1 MNRIHILI
9 LVIAFSSGLLVA
21 VDATAE
27 EVSVIAPEIGRL
39 IAEDGVPAAQAQ
51 FKELLNTDSINHVIE
66 IQALQSLMSDYMQ
79 AGNME
84 AGMAVAEMSSELT
97 MQMLSSGGVP
107 GVAGMDMEQ
116 LQKMEEAEK
125 AQQKL
130 EREEEQKLAEQ
141 KEQQGRGESRDDLQ
155 RFAGF
160 YEEKGSNDKGRT
172 LFVAVSCDGYLV
184 VGPMW
189 ADVGPWWMKP
199 ASDLVFSYSDSWTNF
214 SIEFVHDESSGHYT
228 LGNDIDGVA
237 SPLEWTT
244 ELTREYAKCVER
256 PRR

>member
-1 MNRIHILI
+1 LI
-9 LVIAFSSGLLVA
+9 LAIAFSSSLLVA
-21 VDATAE
+21 VDAIAE
-27 EVSVIAPEIGRL
+27 EVPVIAPEIGQL
-39 IAEDGVPAAQAQ
+39 IAEDGVPAAQEQ
-51 FKELLNTDSINHVIE
+51 FKQLLKTDSINHVIE
-66 IQALQSLMSDYMQ
+66 IQALQLLMSEYMQ

-107 GVAGMDMEQ
+107 GMDMEQ

-125 AQQKL
+125 AQQNL
-130 EREEEQKLAEQ
+130 EREEEQKLVER
-141 KEQQGRGESRDDLQ
+141 KEQQNRGESRDDLQ

-160 YEEKGSNDKGRT
+160 YEEKGSDDNGRI
-172 LFVAVSCDGYLV
+172 LFVAVSCDGFLV
-184 VGPMW
+184 AGPMW

-199 ASDLVFSYSDSWTNF
+199 TSDLVFSYSDSWTNF
-214 SIEFVHDESSGHYT
+214 NMEFVHDESSGHYT

-237 SPLEWTT
+237 SPLEWTK
-244 ELTREYAKCVER
+244 ELTPEYAKCVER

>member
-1 MNRIHILI
+1 MKPIHTLI
-9 LVIAFSSGLLVA
+9 LAIAFSSSLLVA
-21 VDATAE
+21 VDAIAE
-27 EVSVIAPEIGRL
+27 EVPVIAPEIGQL
-39 IAEDGVPAAQAQ
+39 IAEDGVPAAQEQ
-51 FKELLNTDSINHVIE
+51 FKQLLKTDSINHVIE
-66 IQALQSLMSDYMQ
+66 IQALQLLMSEYMQ

-107 GVAGMDMEQ
+107 GMDMEQ

-125 AQQKL
+125 AQQNL
-130 EREEEQKLAEQ
+130 EREEEQKLVER
-141 KEQQGRGESRDDLQ
+141 KEQQNRGESRDDLQ

-160 YEEKGSNDKGRT
+160 YEEKGSDDNGRI
-172 LFVAVSCDGYLV
+172 LFVAVSCDGFLV
-184 VGPMW
+184 AGPMW

-199 ASDLVFSYSDSWTNF
+199 TSDLVFSYSDSWTNF
-214 SIEFVHDESSGHYT
+214 NMEFVHDESSGHYT

-237 SPLEWTT
+237 SPLEWTK
-244 ELTREYAKCVER
+244 ELTPEYAKCVER

>member
-1 MNRIHILI
+1 MKRIHTLI
-9 LVIAFSSGLLVA
+9 LVIAFSSSLLAA
-21 VDATAE
+21 VDAIAE
-27 EVSVIAPEIGRL
+27 EVPVIAPEIGQL

-51 FKELLNTDSINHVIE
+51 FKQLLKTNSINHVIE
-66 IQALQSLMSDYMQ
+66 IQALQLLMSEYMQ

-84 AGMAVAEMSSELT
+84 AGMAVAEMSSELS

-107 GVAGMDMEQ
+107 GMDMEQ

-125 AQQKL
+125 AQQNL
-130 EREEEQKLAEQ
+130 EREEQQKLVER
-141 KEQQGRGESRDDLQ
+141 KEQQSRGESRDDLQ

-160 YEEKGSNDKGRT
+160 YEEKGSNDNGRT

-184 VGPMW
+184 AGPMW

-199 ASDLVFSYSDSWTNF
+199 TSDLVFSYSDSWTNF
-214 SIEFVHDESSGHYT
+214 SMEFVHDESSGHYT

-237 SPLEWTT
+237 SPLEWTK
-244 ELTREYAKCVER
+244 ELTPEYAKCVER
-256 PRR
+256 PLR